1 MVMEAVGGTWGADAS
16 KILSHLA
23 KDKAIASGEK
33 SETVLTHLIQN
44 LGIILHRENARAVL
58 KRLQPTPLDAR
69 PLLNAAAAIQ
79 PDSDDTFTF
88 Q

>member
-33 SETVLTHLIQN
+33 SETDLTHLIQN
-44 LGIILHRENARAVL
+44 LNIILHRENARAVL
-58 KRLQPTPLDAR
+58 KRLQPSQFDAR
-69 PLLNAAAAIQ
+69 PLLTAAAAIQ
-79 PDSDDTFTF
+79 PDSEDTFAF

>member
-1 MVMEAVGGTWGADAS
+1 MIMQAVGGAWGADAT

-23 KDKAIASGEK
+23 KDKAVASGEK
-33 SETVLTHLIQN
+33 CETVLTHLIQD

-58 KRLQPTPLDAR
+58 KRLQPTPFDAR
-69 PLLNAAAAIQ
+69 PLLEAAAAIQ
-79 PDSDDTFTF
+79 PDSDDAFTF